1 MTEKELFTLKC
12 YFLFFLW
19 DLEQL
24 SRRAMV
30 SAGPLGCACMASAH
44 FGAG

>member
-1 MTEKELFTLKC
+1 MLSMAVRDFFFILLKKLPFLDITEKELFTLKC

-24 SRRAMV
+24 PAE
-30 SAGPLGCACMASAH
+30 
-44 FGAG
+44 